1 MNYLKCFVQAKH
13 DFKFKVADMANRL
26 FIFGSLNQTTQM
38 HQIAQQL
45 SEFECFYSPFYAN
58 GIEDFAARQG

>member
-1 MNYLKCFVQAKH
+1 
-13 DFKFKVADMANRL
+13 MANRL

>member
-1 MNYLKCFVQAKH
+1 MFRSSEARLQIQGGWHGKIGCLFWFVESNH
-13 DFKFKVADMANRL
+13 
-26 FIFGSLNQTTQM
+26 QM